1 MSTIPSNQ
9 SAPHQRGVFL
19 LLGPSGS
26 GKGTLAK
33 HWLETGVISSHI
45 SMGDLLRGLLEH
57 VQNDDRSRA
66 ELELQFRADLPTGF
80 DSGVRALE
88 HAVQNGLLIPNAW
101 TNFVIERELERRRE
115 LRTQTWVIDGYPR
128 RIPAAQQLLE
138 HLRKLEIPV
147 LGAVHLQLSLEEM
160 TTRLL
165 ARGRSDDTIQ
175 AIKNRYQFYLE
186 HVLPTLAWLESRVPI
201 LDVNAARTVQE
212 ISVRIMDAAGRV
224 SHESI

>member
-101 TNFVIERELERRRE
+101 TNFVIERELEHYE
-115 LRTQTWVIDGYPR
+115 
-128 RIPAAQQLLE
+128 
-138 HLRKLEIPV
+138 RKP
-147 LGAVHLQLSLEEM
+147 G
-160 TTRLL
+160 
-165 ARGRSDDTIQ
+165 
-175 AIKNRYQFYLE
+175 
-186 HVLPTLAWLESRVPI
+186 
-201 LDVNAARTVQE
+201 
-212 ISVRIMDAAGRV
+212 
-224 SHESI
+224 